1 MQGRGKWWKRVWRL
15 GFDWVEGCG
24 MSAADRVLV
33 NSRFTRGVVEG
44 VWGWLKQGGPEE
56 EGVGVVY
63 PCVHVEEGELE
74 EGGKGGEGE
83 KVLWKEKKVILSIN
97 RFERKKGIEL
107 ALRAFAR
114 MGEREKKGS
123 RLVIAGWFFVL
134 LLFSPYF
141 EQKRA
146 NSLTGGYDPRVSEN
160 VAYHQELEALAESL
174 ELRHTTAKNMITAQ
188 AAPESISVLF
198 LLSVP
203 AQLKSL
209 LLRTAKLL
217 VYTPSNEHFG
227 IVPLE
232 AMLTGVPVLAA
243 SSGGPLET
251 VVEGE
256 TGWLRYVDD
265 VQAWSDIIGDVV
277 AGKISEREL
286 EMIAENG
293 RRRVRK
299 EFSEDKMA
307 RRLDTEIEM
316 MMQGRRRTMVGT
328 SGILQRI
335 GVFSLIVIFV
345 AIFIWRN
352 LKSQTT

>member
-15 GFDWVEGCG
+15 GFDWVEGWG
-24 MSAADRVLV
+24 MRAADRVVV
-33 NSRFTRGVVEG
+33 NSRFTKGVVEG
-44 VWGWLKQGGPEE
+44 VWGWLKQGGKEE
-56 EGVGVVY
+56 RVGIVY
-63 PCVHVEEGELE
+63 PCVHVEKDKLEGRER
-74 EGGKGGEGE
+74 GEGE
-83 KVLWKEKKVILSIN
+83 KVLWKEKKVVLSIN

-114 MGEREKKGS
+114 MGERERKGS
-123 RLVIAGWFFVL
+123 RLVIAGLFFVL
-134 LLFSPYF
+134 LFVSQHF
-141 EQKRA
+141 KQKKV
-146 NSLTGGYDPRVSEN
+146 NSATGGYDPRVPEN
-160 VAYHQELEALAESL
+160 VAYHQELEALADNL
-174 ELRHTTAKNMITAQ
+174 KLRHTTARNIITAQ
-188 AAPESISVLF
+188 AAPDSISVLF

-232 AMLTGVPVLAA
+232 AMLAGVPVLAA

-256 TGWLRYVDD
+256 TGWLRYVGD
-265 VQAWSDIIGDVV
+265 VQAWSDIMGAVV
-277 AGKISEREL
+277 AGTFSEREL
-286 EMIAENG
+286 DIMAENG
-293 RRRVRK
+293 RRRVGI
-299 EFSEDKMA
+299 EFSEEKMA
-307 RRLDTEIEM
+307 KRLDTEIEM
-316 MMQGRRRTMVGT
+316 MMQGRRRTIVGA

-335 GVFSLIVIFV
+335 GGFSLIVVFV
-345 AIFIWRN
+345 ATFIWHN